1 LEAAVAITRAEVLK
15 IAALAHLQFSEP
27 ELEDFTA
34 QFQHILNYIEKLK
47 EVEVDGVAPTSH
59 VAMVGLA
66 EMPVFREDEVHPSLP
81 AEEAL
86 MNAPDRG
93 DDHFRVP
100 KVL

>member
-1 LEAAVAITRAEVLK
+1 MAITRAEVLK
-15 IAALAHLQFSEP
+15 IAALANLHFSEP

-47 EVEVDGVAPTSH
+47 EVEVEGVAPTSH
-59 VAMVGLA
+59 IALVEPA
-66 EMPVFREDEVHPSLP
+66 EMPVFREDETRPSLP

-86 MNAPDRG
+86 MNAPDPG
-93 DDHFRVP
+93 NNHFRVP

>member
-1 LEAAVAITRAEVLK
+1 VAITRDEVLK

-34 QFQHILNYIEKLK
+34 QFQHILDYIEKLK
-47 EVEVDGVAPTSH
+47 EVAIEGVAPTSH
-59 VAMVGLA
+59 IARLGQVDA
-66 EMPVFREDEVHPSLP
+66 PVFREDEARPSLP
-81 AEEAL
+81 VDEAL
-86 MNAPDRG
+86 ENAPDRG

>member
-1 LEAAVAITRAEVLK
+1 MAITRAEVLK
-15 IAALAHLQFSEP
+15 IAALANLQFSEP

-59 VAMVGLA
+59 VALVEHA
-66 EMPVFREDEVHPSLP
+66 EIPVFREDEAHTSLP

-86 MNAPDRG
+86 MNAPDREDG
-93 DDHFRVP
+93 HFRVP